1 MITNRRIYKLPNIA
15 KIMAKPD
22 YKITRGRTRR
32 TKMQIFHEDRNLTF
46 LFPAK
51 GPERYVD
58 IQEQI
63 TKDRLKAP
71 NFAETVSLVYTAYKN
86 SNEPE
91 FKNVLDILNKEGLWA
106 FTGNL
111 YIPKGKGDYQNGVII
126 QDNPQIKNGRIFMDE
141 SELVKKLEAN
151 DKSVR
156 FVPFGFKI
164 GEHSVDELEKNAYV
178 IGLAGEEGAENLAE
192 MAGRYKHIPDVYS
205 FYGEVNEKLNS
216 FDEVNEKI
224 TRVSALDGN
233 GDGNR
238 LCVIGNFVGSGG
250 GHAFGV
256 SSSADEGSASAPEN
270 KH

>member
-22 YKITRGRTRR
+22 YKITRERTE
-32 TKMQIFHEDRNLTF
+32 MQIFHEDRNLTF
-46 LFPAK
+46 IFPAK
-51 GPERYVD
+51 GPGSYAGV
-58 IQEQI
+58 QEQI

-71 NFAETVSLVYTAYKN
+71 NFAETASLVYTAYKN

-178 IGLAGEEGAENLAE
+178 IGLAGEEGAEKLAE
-192 MAGRYKHIPDVYS
+192 IAGKYKARPVVYS
-205 FYGEVNEKLNS
+205 FG
-216 FDEVNEKI
+216 EVNEKI
-224 TRVSALDGN
+224 TRASVLGGNYWDG
-233 GDGNR
+233 GRLVVDGGY
-238 LCVIGNFVGSGG
+238 VATTVMTTGM
-250 GHAFGV
+250 AMFGV
-256 SSSADEGSASAPEN
+256 SLSADEGSASAPKN
-270 KH
+270 KQREVS